1 MDRREF
7 VIAGSFAAAVSSLQW
22 LRGGG
27 MLARDGAALD
37 GAVGSLT
44 VALANGTAVDT
55 AKTVFEALVRA
66 VLPSDDPRFA
76 AIAPAAVADRA
87 DRLFAVGQDTAVQQN
102 LVLFDDLVQFVS
114 PPPAVG
120 LAEPVLFPPNDAE
133 RSASA
138 AVAARTARDAVAY
151 QAASA
156 AWRGQPALFTDLTLA
171 GQRTYLMLWARSAL
185 GVRRR
190 FYRSMKTL
198 VMAATYSMDDVWP
211 IIRYAGPLLHLP
223 PR

>member
-7 VIAGSFAAAVSSLQW
+7 VIAGSLAAAASSLRW

-27 MLARDGAALD
+27 MLQSAGTLREGLTSARE
-37 GAVGSLT
+37 

-87 DRLFAVGQDTAVQQN
+87 DRLFALDQDTAVQQN

-114 PPPAVG
+114 PPPAIG
-120 LAEPVLFPPNDAE
+120 LAEPVLFPPTDAE

-138 AVAARTARDAVAY
+138 AVAARIARDATAY
-151 QAASA
+151 QTASK
-156 AWRGQPALFTDLTLA
+156 AWGSQLALFTDLTLA
-171 GQRTYLMLWARSAL
+171 GQRAYLMLWARSAL

-211 IIRYAGPLLHLP
+211 IIGYAGPLLHLP